1 MAGFI
6 RKRGLTYAIYM
17 HVAAKIQLQHFIP
30 FSKQIGV
37 KMKMK
42 VSMNLRE
49 VRSSIFLLLITYFT
63 AFCHAFH
70 VYTRKH

>member
-42 VSMNLRE
+42 VSMNLRGGE
-49 VRSSIFLLLITYFT
+49 IFDFSPVDNIFHSILSRISCLYP
-63 AFCHAFH
+63 
-70 VYTRKH
+70 